1 MEICYLSFWIKT
13 NMQSMQMHKLQINE
27 TQTRKL
33 TIQNL
38 RTSGM
43 WKRQFLNR
51 FRFQLDRLGRLP
63 ILDDIIFALNSLS

>member
-33 TIQNL
+33 MIQNL
-38 RTSGM
+38 HQGCGSGNF
-43 WKRQFLNR
+43 WIASGL
-51 FRFQLDRLGRLP
+51 
-63 ILDDIIFALNSLS
+63 IA

>member
-38 RTSGM
+38 HQGRM

-51 FRFQLDRLGRLP
+51 FQLDRLGTLP
-63 ILDDIIFALNSLS
+63 ILDDIIFAPNSYS